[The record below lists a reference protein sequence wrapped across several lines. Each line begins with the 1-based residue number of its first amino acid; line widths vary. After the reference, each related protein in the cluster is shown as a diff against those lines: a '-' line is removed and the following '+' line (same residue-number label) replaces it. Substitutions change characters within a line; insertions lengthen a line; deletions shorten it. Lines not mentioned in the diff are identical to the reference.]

1 MSPYEAKKVL
11 AWLIVCQY
19 WGKDAADAALD
30 DWEYQVAHG
39 CPRSIPGCSYPGPF
53 SEEVP
58 LPRLLV
64 SLGLAPST
72 SQARRLIEQRA
83 VLIGPP
89 DHSLLLTDS
98 KSTVFVFD
106 GLILRV
112 GRKTVQIEES
122 LLP

>member
-1 MSPYEAKKVL
+1 MSPYEAKKIL

-19 WGKDAADAALD
+19 WGRAAADSALD
-30 DWEYQVAHG
+30 DWQFQATHR
-39 CPRSIPGCSYPGPF
+39 CPALIPGCPYPGPF

-72 SQARRLIEQRA
+72 SQGRRLIEQGA
-83 VLIGPP
+83 VSIGPLG
-89 DHSLLLTDS
+89 HSSLVTDP
-98 KSTVFVFD
+98 KSTVFVFE

-112 GRKTVQIEES
+112 GRKMVQIEELS
-122 LLP
+122 LP